1 MQQTHL
7 AQQLRETVRP
17 LFYKVLGSSQKKC
30 RAVLVVLKQPPSAA
44 CAPHRGPSIL
54 ASRSKSSIGGESLY
68 DLDCGSL
75 GAAYTEGK
83 KGAQSK
89 RNGEDRLSNDVSLIL
104 RLTIVGIVRYR
115 QDSSHIGESHP
126 SGAVLYM
133 KMRLYLT
140 SSLLS

>member
-30 RAVLVVLKQPPSAA
+30 RAILVDLKQPPSAA
-44 CAPHRGPSIL
+44 SAPHRGPSIL
-54 ASRSKSSIGGESLY
+54 ASRSKSSIGGESLC
-68 DLDCGSL
+68 DIDCGSF
-75 GAAYTEGK
+75 GEAYTEGK
-83 KGAQSK
+83 KSSQSK
-89 RNGEDRLSNDVSLIL
+89 RNREDRLSDDVSLIL

-115 QDSSHIGESHP
+115 QDSSHFGEYHP
-126 SGAVLYM
+126 SAAVLYM

-140 SSLLS
+140 LLS

>member
-17 LFYKVLGSSQKKC
+17 LYCKVLGSSQKKC

-54 ASRSKSSIGGESLY
+54 ASRSKFSIGGESLS
-68 DLDCGSL
+68 DIGCGSF
-75 GAAYTEGK
+75 GGAYTEGK
-83 KGAQSK
+83 KSAQSK
-89 RNGEDRLSNDVSLIL
+89 RNREDRLSDDVSLVL

-115 QDSSHIGESHP
+115 QDSSHIRENHP
-126 SGAVLYM
+126 SRAVLYM
-133 KMRLYLT
+133 KMSWYL
-140 SSLLS
+140 SS

>member
-17 LFYKVLGSSQKKC
+17 LFYIVLGSSQKKC
-30 RAVLVVLKQPPSAA
+30 QAILVVLKQPPSAA
-44 CAPHRGPSIL
+44 CAPHRGLSIL

-68 DLDCGSL
+68 DLDCGSF
-75 GAAYTEGK
+75 GAAYTESK

-89 RNGEDRLSNDVSLIL
+89 RNGEDRLSDDVSLIL

-115 QDSSHIGESHP
+115 QDSSHVGENHP

-140 SSLLS
+140 SSLLA